1 MAHKKGV
8 GSSRNG
14 RDSNPQ
20 MLGVKRFGGQFVTAG
35 SILVRQRGT
44 RFKAGLNVGV
54 GVDHT
59 LFAKSDGY
67 VRFERRGDEKFV
79 PRGGPDGGDGG
90 DGGGVFLEADPAMT
104 TLLDYHYRRHYA
116 AERGQHGK
124 GANKHGR
131 SGADTVLR
139 VPLGT
144 VVFERDGG
152 GLLGD
157 LTM

>member
-44 RFKAGLNVGV
+44 RFKAGANVGV

-59 LFAKSDGY
+59 LFARADGY
-67 VRFERRGDEKFV
+67 VRFGRRGDDKFV
-79 PRGGPDGGDGG
+79 SVASQP
-90 DGGGVFLEADPAMT
+90 V
-104 TLLDYHYRRHYA
+104 
-116 AERGQHGK
+116 
-124 GANKHGR
+124 
-131 SGADTVLR
+131 
-139 VPLGT
+139 
-144 VVFERDGG
+144 
-152 GLLGD
+152 
-157 LTM
+157 